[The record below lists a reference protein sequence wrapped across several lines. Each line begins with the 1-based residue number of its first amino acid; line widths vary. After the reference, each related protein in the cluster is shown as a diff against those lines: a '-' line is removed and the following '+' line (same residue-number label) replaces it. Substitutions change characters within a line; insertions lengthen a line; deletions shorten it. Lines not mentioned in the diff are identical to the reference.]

1 VRVRVQYHACY
12 PMPIPTTEER
22 LGSPQRIVRYFTLIM
37 SLVYAALGIWLWV
50 TARHQS
56 AAGALL
62 PLGPKTRMVL
72 GTVFILYGIIR
83 FVRTIRSQFRKPTRN
98 EFS

>member
-1 VRVRVQYHACY
+1 
-12 PMPIPTTEER
+12 MPLPTTEER

-37 SLVYAALGIWLWV
+37 SLVYTALGIWLWV
-50 TARHQS
+50 TAKQPS

-62 PLGPKTRMVL
+62 PMGPKTRMVL

>member
-1 VRVRVQYHACY
+1 
-12 PMPIPTTEER
+12 MPLPTTEER

-37 SLVYAALGIWLWV
+37 SLVYTALGIWLWL
-50 TARHQS
+50 TAHRPS

-72 GTVFILYGIIR
+72 GSVFILYGLIR
-83 FVRTIRSQFRKPTRN
+83 FVRTIRTQFRKPTPDD
-98 EFS
+98 FS

>member
-1 VRVRVQYHACY
+1 
-12 PMPIPTTEER
+12 MPLPTTEER

-37 SLVYAALGIWLWV
+37 ALVYAGLGVWLWM
-50 TARHQS
+50 TANRPT

-72 GTVFILYGIIR
+72 GSVFILYGLIR
-83 FVRTIRSQFRKPTRN
+83 FVRTLRAQFRKPIPD
-98 EFS
+98 ELD

>member
-1 VRVRVQYHACY
+1 
-12 PMPIPTTEER
+12 MPLPTTEER

-37 SLVYAALGIWLWV
+37 SLVYTALGVWLWL
-50 TARHQS
+50 TANHQS

-72 GTVFILYGIIR
+72 GTVFIFYGVIR
-83 FVRTIRSQFRKPTRN
+83 FVRTIRSQFRKPSRN

>member
-1 VRVRVQYHACY
+1 
-12 PMPIPTTEER
+12 MPLPTTEER

-37 SLVYAALGIWLWV
+37 ALVYAGLGVWLWT
-50 TARHQS
+50 TANRPT

-72 GTVFILYGIIR
+72 GSVFILYGLIR
-83 FVRTIRSQFRKPTRN
+83 FVRTLRAQFRKPTPDDLD
-98 EFS
+98 

>member
-1 VRVRVQYHACY
+1 
-12 PMPIPTTEER
+12 MSLPTTEER

-37 SLVYAALGIWLWV
+37 SLVYAALGVWLWL
-50 TARHQS
+50 TAQRQS

-72 GTVFILYGIIR
+72 GTVFILYGVIR
-83 FVRTIRSQFRKPTRN
+83 FIRTISTQFRKPKPDD
-98 EFS
+98 FQ